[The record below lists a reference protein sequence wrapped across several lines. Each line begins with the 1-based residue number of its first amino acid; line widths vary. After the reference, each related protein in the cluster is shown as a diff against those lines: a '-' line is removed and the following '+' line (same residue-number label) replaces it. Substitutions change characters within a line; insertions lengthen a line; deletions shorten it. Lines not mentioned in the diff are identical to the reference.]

1 MDNYIYE
8 KLLNLDNEITAELN
22 QKEQAHKEKCD
33 SEHSIRII
41 GATICIIICLFF
53 SYKVP
58 NSMMSYY
65 GIDNDYRE
73 SKTDVIITQTGEC
86 YHNYNCSSNHGGKIH
101 TTLLEAKNRGYRSCR
116 CCNVE
121 LYEPLIFKLIS
132 LLFKSVIPFCFISLF
147 ISNPTYKFQKRREK
161 KIDAFRKTS
170 VTKITSITEGKSI
183 HELCALPSDIYFES
197 DGFPYSKKTNYVRFT
212 AEYGKVY
219 HDKCTCCR
227 THLYKQ
233 HIFSLGNVPMC
244 MKCGTPLPSI
254 PDWYDRYK
262 NIVTILNKYGLNKN
276 SHYNLPP
283 TKPVCKRTYDYTINS
298 IEDFLSFFN

>member
-53 SYKVP
+53 SYKIP

-101 TTLLEAKNRGYRSCR
+101 TTLLEAKIEVIEVVDVVTLSFTN
-116 CCNVE
+116 
-121 LYEPLIFKLIS
+121 
-132 LLFKSVIPFCFISLF
+132 LLF
-147 ISNPTYKFQKRREK
+147 
-161 KIDAFRKTS
+161 
-170 VTKITSITEGKSI
+170 
-183 HELCALPSDIYFES
+183 
-197 DGFPYSKKTNYVRFT
+197 
-212 AEYGKVY
+212 
-219 HDKCTCCR
+219 
-227 THLYKQ
+227 
-233 HIFSLGNVPMC
+233 
-244 MKCGTPLPSI
+244 
-254 PDWYDRYK
+254 
-262 NIVTILNKYGLNKN
+262 LN
-276 SHYNLPP
+276 
-283 TKPVCKRTYDYTINS
+283 
-298 IEDFLSFFN
+298 